1 MTYHSRR
8 RKFINKKVYSIES
21 EIHSLCCLPT
31 LITHLRFWLIDLY
44 RIMSYIQDN
53 VSSWWE
59 YYISQDKI
67 IMKDG
72 FFLNKQNQTTKP

>member
-1 MTYHSRR
+1 
-8 RKFINKKVYSIES
+8 
-21 EIHSLCCLPT
+21 
-31 LITHLRFWLIDLY
+31 
-44 RIMSYIQDN
+44 MSYIQDN